1 MGCSIP
7 ITLSVLVA
15 SKWRVGSL
23 CTATVH
29 LRSLVKPG
37 SKMWRV
43 GSLCTATVYLGSL
56 VKAVSK
62 WRYVFIR
69 ILDNHLTL
77 FLALM
82 DPPDSTVVPTRAH
95 FDDAVYVRSNIFSP
109 ALARLKPGA
118 KWDLAVFLFSHIGLS
133 VSWCCHPSTWLRVQ
147 DQIFG
152 KELVICDNGRFLDE
166 SRIIS
171 AIVVPLLM
179 ESMELNQDL
188 QRGLLLLK
196 GDNTP
201 FQEDYTLVT
210 SAFPDLLKS
219 KQIPTPSNEFAN
231 RVFRPVLLDRGIH
244 SFSGNPPLSHRRNL
258 KYLQMV
264 INSKEL
270 TTDPKSKVTH
280 LRAQSQRLHEVLD
293 EFIRNVEVGLGSQTS
308 ASIQEVP
315 NRSFVPRDLNIKGIL
330 TNSDENSNFDELVSG
345 LNFDGLLDES
355 IGNGLETAA
364 MNYHMKG
371 DINEAYANICTCSNG
386 VFQVLSVSTHT
397 PS

>member
-29 LRSLVKPG
+29 LHSLVKPG

-43 GSLCTATVYLGSL
+43 GSLCTATVYLSSL

-82 DPPDSTVVPTRAH
+82 DPPDSTVVPTCAH
-95 FDDAVYVRSNIFSP
+95 FNDAVYVCLNIFSP

-219 KQIPTPSNEFAN
+219 KQIPTPSNKFAH
-231 RVFRPVLLDRGIH
+231 RVF
-244 SFSGNPPLSHRRNL
+244 
-258 KYLQMV
+258 
-264 INSKEL
+264 
-270 TTDPKSKVTH
+270 
-280 LRAQSQRLHEVLD
+280 
-293 EFIRNVEVGLGSQTS
+293 
-308 ASIQEVP
+308 
-315 NRSFVPRDLNIKGIL
+315 
-330 TNSDENSNFDELVSG
+330 
-345 LNFDGLLDES
+345 
-355 IGNGLETAA
+355 
-364 MNYHMKG
+364 
-371 DINEAYANICTCSNG
+371 
-386 VFQVLSVSTHT
+386 
-397 PS
+397 